1 MAIHFPCLN
10 KYNDFKIPHLP
21 PGSCQLSFKLFLM
34 EKRPEKL
41 TELIHFFESLQENE
55 RRENLMLFANKAEKW
70 IPEEQVNYCINDI
83 RKDEHCTDE
92 VGIFVLSGKN
102 EISFRVSLGE
112 KVQTL
117 TRAIS
122 SILCE
127 VSEKQDKNTIKA
139 INRNDISRIVG
150 HELVRLRSQ
159 TVYYILDRMQEA
171 LEKLGTN

>member
-1 MAIHFPCLN
+1 
-10 KYNDFKIPHLP
+10 
-21 PGSCQLSFKLFLM
+21 M

-41 TELIHFFESLQENE
+41 TKLIHFFESLQENE
-55 RRENLMLFANKAEKW
+55 RRENLMLFANNAEKW
-70 IPEEQVNYCINDI
+70 MPEEQVNYCIKDI

-92 VGIFVLSGKN
+92 VGIFVLSDKN

-127 VSEKQDKNTIKA
+127 VIEKQDKNTIRA

>member
-1 MAIHFPCLN
+1 MIL
-10 KYNDFKIPHLP
+10 KYHTCRPDHVSYHL
-21 PGSCQLSFKLFLM
+21 KLFLM

-55 RRENLMLFANKAEKW
+55 RRENLMLFANNAEKW
-70 IPEEQVNYCINDI
+70 VPEEQVNYCIKDI

-92 VGIFVLSGKN
+92 VGIFVLSVKN

-127 VSEKQDKNTIKA
+127 VSEKQDKNTIRA

-171 LEKLGTN
+171 LEKLSTN

>member
-1 MAIHFPCLN
+1 
-10 KYNDFKIPHLP
+10 
-21 PGSCQLSFKLFLM
+21 
-34 EKRPEKL
+34 
-41 TELIHFFESLQENE
+41 
-55 RRENLMLFANKAEKW
+55 MLFANNAEKW
-70 IPEEQVNYCINDI
+70 MPEEQVNYCIKDI

-92 VGIFVLSGKN
+92 VGIFVLSDKN

-127 VSEKQDKNTIKA
+127 VSEKQDKNTIRA

-171 LEKLGTN
+171 LEKVGTN

>member
-1 MAIHFPCLN
+1 
-10 KYNDFKIPHLP
+10 
-21 PGSCQLSFKLFLM
+21 M

-55 RRENLMLFANKAEKW
+55 RRENLMLFANNAEKW
-70 IPEEQVNYCINDI
+70 MPEEQVNYCIKDI

-92 VGIFVLSGKN
+92 VGIFVLSDKN

-127 VSEKQDKNTIKA
+127 VIEKQDKNTIRA

>member
-1 MAIHFPCLN
+1 
-10 KYNDFKIPHLP
+10 
-21 PGSCQLSFKLFLM
+21 M

-55 RRENLMLFANKAEKW
+55 RRENLMLLANNAEKW
-70 IPEEQVNYCINDI
+70 MPEEQVNYCIKDI

-127 VSEKQDKNTIKA
+127 VSEKQDKNTIKS

>member
-1 MAIHFPCLN
+1 
-10 KYNDFKIPHLP
+10 
-21 PGSCQLSFKLFLM
+21 M

-55 RRENLMLFANKAEKW
+55 RRENLMLFANNAEKW
-70 IPEEQVNYCINDI
+70 MPEEQVNYCIKDI

-92 VGIFVLSGKN
+92 VGIFVLSDKN

-127 VSEKQDKNTIKA
+127 VSEKQDKNTIRV